1 MGLFWK
7 RNGDGIDADR
17 ARCGRPPSTEGWD
30 RCCSSTNSFKRR
42 TFRWR
47 LGSQTHTINPLNK
60 VQFADMTSSF
70 EIALEGMSCQHCVS
84 RVRETLE
91 ALEGIEVQDV
101 RIGAATVRMDSE
113 RITLDEVEDALR
125 TVGYEP
131 V

>member
-1 MGLFWK
+1 
-7 RNGDGIDADR
+7 
-17 ARCGRPPSTEGWD
+17 
-30 RCCSSTNSFKRR
+30 
-42 TFRWR
+42 